1 MKINQRDIINV
12 EFMFPNGEIKTHY
25 AIVVSNNELIEA
37 EGFVYLAL
45 ITSKDYNSEYYFKL
59 SDDMILNFRF
69 PKKSYVKCHIL
80 MVTVDN
86 ILSPRVGTIKKA
98 PFEQIKNRI
107 IESIF

>member
-12 EFMFPNGEIKTHY
+12 DFLFPNGKTKNYY

-45 ITSKDYNSEYYFKL
+45 ITSKDYQSEYYFEL
-59 SDDMILNFRF
+59 SDDMILNFKF
-69 PKKSYVKCHIL
+69 PRKSYVKCHIL
-80 MVTVDN
+80 MVTIDN
-86 ILSPRVGTIKKA
+86 ILSQRVGSMKKA
-98 PFEQIKNRI
+98 PFEQIRNRI